1 MKKHNFCS
9 GPSILPQEVFEQ
21 AAQAV
26 LNWNDSGLSI
36 LEISHRSQ
44 GFVDIVDE
52 AVALVK
58 EHLQLT
64 DDYEVIF
71 LSGGATSQF
80 FMTAM
85 NFLDKEETAAYVD
98 TGIWSAKAIKEAAA
112 FGNIS
117 KIASS
122 EDKGFSYIPKSY
134 SVPTDAKY
142 LHLTSNNTIY
152 GTQIHQLPET
162 DVPIIADMSSDIFSR
177 PIEVERYG
185 AIYAGAQK
193 NTGTAGAT
201 LVIIRKDMLGKVN
214 RKIPTMLD
222 YTKHIAKNSALNTPP
237 VFPIYVSLLN
247 LRWLK
252 SQGGV
257 PAMKT
262 LSEQKAGALYAEID
276 RNSCFIGKVA
286 VEDRSLMNITF
297 LLSNPDLNDKFGAAC
312 DAAGIV
318 AVKGHRLVGGFRAS
332 IYNGMPMESVQV
344 LIEVMQEFEKENG

>member
-9 GPSILPQEVFEQ
+9 GPSILPQVVFEQ

-36 LEISHRSQ
+36 LEISHRSK

-58 EHLQLT
+58 EHLRLT

-85 NFLDKEETAAYVD
+85 NFLDDQETAAYVD
-98 TGIWSAKAIKEAAA
+98 TGIWSAKAIKEAEA
-112 FGNIS
+112 FGKINN
-117 KIASS
+117 IASS
-122 EDKGFSYIPKSY
+122 KDKNFSYIPKSY
-134 SVPTDAKY
+134 DVPTDAKY

-152 GTQIHQLPET
+152 GTQFHQLPET
-162 DVPIIADMSSDIFSR
+162 NVPIVADMSSDIFSR

-201 LVIIRKDMLGKVN
+201 LVIIRKDMLGKVT

-222 YTKHIAKNSALNTPP
+222 YSKHIAKKSALNTPP

-252 SQGGV
+252 EQGGV

-262 LSEQKAGALYAEID
+262 LSEQKAAALYNEID
-276 RNSCFIGKVA
+276 RNSCFKGNVA
-286 VEDRSLMNITF
+286 IEDRSLMNITF
-297 LLSNPDLNDKFGAAC
+297 VLSNPDLEGEFLAAS

-318 AVKGHRLVGGFRAS
+318 AIKGHRLAGGFRAS

-344 LIEVMQEFEKENG
+344 LIKMMQDFEKNFG